1 EGAVFSKMSDFSPFL
16 RNRQCIGCSCD
27 RSCMPHCPD
36 SLVQPR
42 SRSFNRILA
51 HFYPAIFDFLNKK
64 CDIRF
69 FVPFHAHFS
78 ARSVMH

>member
-1 EGAVFSKMSDFSPFL
+1 MSAVAIAAACRIARIRSF
-16 RNRQCIGCSCD
+16 NRALAHSTALSLIQ
-27 RSCMPHCPD
+27 PH
-36 SLVQPR
+36 

-51 HFYPAIFDFLNKK
+51 HFFSAIFDFLNKK

-78 ARSVMH
+78 ARSVMY